1 MQLPKLHG
9 RVAKGIPDCV
19 RGTVWKLI
27 VNARGVQKEL
37 GFSYPV
43 RPLSCVFVDT
53 DQDAHMIRGV
63 TTTQELCAKAHNTK
77 DGRQIDLDIKRTY
90 RNHFM
95 FRDKKGMGY
104 ALLCS

>member
-1 MQLPKLHG
+1 MEQDHSTLGDLQAKEKGAPGRAWLGFCHASLLSCAIIIWCVQLPKLHG

-43 RPLSCVFVDT
+43 RPPFRVLVDT
-53 DQDAHMIRGV
+53 DQDGLIRAMV
-63 TTTQELCAKAHNTK
+63 
-77 DGRQIDLDIKRTY
+77 
-90 RNHFM
+90 
-95 FRDKKGMGY
+95 
-104 ALLCS
+104 